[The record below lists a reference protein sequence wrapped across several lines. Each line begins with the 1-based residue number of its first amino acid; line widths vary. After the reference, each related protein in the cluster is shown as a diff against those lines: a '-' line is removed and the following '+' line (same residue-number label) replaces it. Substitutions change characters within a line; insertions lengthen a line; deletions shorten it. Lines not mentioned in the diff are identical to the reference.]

1 MWSVDFLRD
10 LWYTVENESIG
21 ATIFPVF
28 FFLLFSAFFVM
39 FFFVLG
45 KSIRESVKNNHSPRL
60 TVEARVVTK
69 RMQNGYYN
77 GDHRHLAVYYATF
90 EVDSGDRME
99 LSMTGSEYGLLAEG
113 DVGKL
118 SFQGTRYLGFE
129 RARKTEISG

>member
-1 MWSVDFLRD
+1 MPFFF
-10 LWYTVENESIG
+10 ES
-21 ATIFPVF
+21 IFPVF
-28 FFLLFSAFFVM
+28 FFLSFSAFFVM

-45 KSIRESVKNNHSPRL
+45 KSIRESVKNNRSPRL

>member
-1 MWSVDFLRD
+1 MPFFF
-10 LWYTVENESIG
+10 ES
-21 ATIFPVF
+21 IFPVF
-28 FFLLFSAFFVM
+28 FILAFGAFFVM

-45 KSIRESVKNNHSPRL
+45 KSIRESVTNNRSPRL

-77 GDHRHLAVYYATF
+77 GDHRHSAVYYATF

>member
-1 MWSVDFLRD
+1 MPFFF
-10 LWYTVENESIG
+10 ES
-21 ATIFPVF
+21 IFPVF

-45 KSIRESVKNNHSPRL
+45 KSIRESVKNNRSPRL

-77 GDHRHLAVYYATF
+77 GDHRHSAVYYATF

>member
-1 MWSVDFLRD
+1 MPFFF
-10 LWYTVENESIG
+10 ES
-21 ATIFPVF
+21 IFPVF
-28 FFLLFSAFFVM
+28 FFLLFSAFFVMFFVM

-60 TVEARVVTK
+60 TVDARVVTK

-77 GDHRHLAVYYATF
+77 GNHRHPSAYYVTF

-99 LSMTGSEYGLLAEG
+99 LSMTGEEYGLLAEG

-118 SFQGTRYLGFE
+118 SFQGTRYLDFT
-129 RARKTEISG
+129 RTQLPEIRN